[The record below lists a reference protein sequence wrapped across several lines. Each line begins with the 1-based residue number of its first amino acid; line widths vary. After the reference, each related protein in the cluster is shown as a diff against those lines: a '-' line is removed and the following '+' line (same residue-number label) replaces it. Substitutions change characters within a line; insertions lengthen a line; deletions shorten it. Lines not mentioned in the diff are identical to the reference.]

1 MINIEKINELAMNL
15 PMNSRLP
22 QNPII
27 HRLAYDDHALK
38 FLSYGMEYHSHIT
51 FLVIQPE
58 EVEILKKGCLQSV
71 HCIVIKGVGVVL
83 STRCSNVSE
92 QILVHFAG
100 WAPYLKLQDEL
111 QYYIKY
117 N

>member
-15 PMNSRLP
+15 QSNSRSP

-27 HRLAYDDHALK
+27 HRLAFDDHAIRI
-38 FLSYGMEYHSHIT
+38 LSYGMEHHRHIT

-58 EVEILKKGCLQSV
+58 EVEILKKGFLRSV
-71 HCIVIKGVGVVL
+71 HCIVIKGVGVLL
-83 STRCSNVSE
+83 SSECSDLSE

-100 WAPYLKLQDEL
+100 WAPYLKLQNEL
-111 QYYIKY
+111 QYYMKY